1 MKKNN
6 IYFIAI
12 YKNRAM
18 DHTSISATHNGAIA
32 NFIEGTQAVW
42 KDCYRYGWRIV
53 KFEIII
59 KP

>member
-12 YKNRAM
+12 YKNRMM
-18 DHTSISATHNGAIA
+18 DYTSISVNHRGAIA

-53 KFEIII
+53 KCEIII
-59 KP
+59 KL